1 MTFVLIATST
11 LGIAC
16 IVYLLYV
23 LSHPEEF

>member
-1 MTFVLIATST
+1 MTFVLIATCA

-23 LSHPEEF
+23 LAHPEEF